1 MLSEFQRSGASLAE
15 LPVELPEEHLVQ
27 LVVQQVEHSVLV
39 ALATLAVLA
48 VLVAE
53 PLALKVL
60 GSFLF
65 LTGQSPVVALA
76 TVAGY
81 LLESW
86 LIPVLAD

>member
-15 LPVELPEEHLVQ
+15 LPVELPEERQVQ
-27 LVVQQVEHSVLV
+27 LVVLA
-39 ALATLAVLA
+39 ALAALAELA
-48 VLVAE
+48 AE
-53 PLALKVL
+53 PLALEVL

-65 LTGQSPVVALA
+65 LTVQFPTVALA
-76 TVAGY
+76 TVAGC